1 VDRGTPKNGGGL
13 RWAAVLASAAVG
25 VLFAVTGGA
34 FADGISNNLDSS
46 VDAVAETMPLT
57 AGGASGT
64 TRLYI
69 DPQGNDGKQGC
80 NLTGST
86 TATISLSSSDTG
98 VATVSPSSVTFTS
111 CVTSSTG
118 PVVTVTPVA
127 AGSATIS
134 ATLTSNTTAGTFD
147 VAPVTFLVNVTAPTP
162 ANTPPQVSL
171 GGVTG
176 GATYDKGSVPAATC
190 NVTDAED
197 GNSTF
202 AATLSAISGPYAAD
216 GIGSQT
222 ASCSYTDAGGLSASA
237 SVTYSIVDPLAPTIG
252 YTLNPAAPD
261 ASNGWYASDVTLTW
275 SVNEPESPN
284 SLQKTGCDD
293 QSIVADQAATTYSCS
308 ATSAGGSSGPVS
320 VTIKRDATKPT
331 ITGSATPAANA
342 NGWRNQDVT
351 VHFTCGDNLSGVASC
366 TPDSTLGEGYGQS
379 VDGDVSDDAGNTN
392 ATTVAGINV
401 DEHDPN
407 APIISADRAPDYTA
421 GNGDEW
427 YKGTATLSFSGNGDP
442 DLSDGHA
449 GSGVDA
455 STVPGSVSG
464 STTGALAAAG
474 SVKDLA
480 GNESAQ
486 ASKTVYV
493 DATNPTA
500 SFGNCPS
507 APFLLNASASASWSA
522 SDIGSGLAS
531 AATGW
536 VTLDTTSVGSHTVYS
551 GVPSDNVG
559 NTGVA
564 ASCTYSVHYG
574 FSGYLQPINDTA
586 HQIGAVES
594 RFKLGSTVPV
604 KFRLTDVDGVAV
616 QAVSPPTFS
625 QKRIGSACDNM
636 TDVET
641 SVPTDAITSGTTYR
655 WDSSLQGYIYNF
667 STKSLTSGEYR
678 IYASLNDGTVQ
689 TVDICLAK

>member
-1 VDRGTPKNGGGL
+1 VDRRTRTTRRGL
-13 RWAAVLASAAVG
+13 RWAAVLASAALG

-34 FADGISNNLDSS
+34 FADGISNTLDGS

-57 AGGASGT
+57 VGGANGT

-69 DPQGNDGKQGC
+69 VPQNDDGKNGC

-98 VATVSPSSVTFTS
+98 VATVSPSSVTFTN
-111 CVTSSTG
+111 CATSATG

-134 ATLTSNTTAGTFD
+134 ATVTSNTTAGSFD
-147 VAPVTFLVNVTAPTP
+147 VAPVTFTANVTAPTP
-162 ANTPPQVSL
+162 ANTPPQMSV

-190 NVTDAED
+190 MVTDVED
-197 GNSTF
+197 GNSSF
-202 AATLSAISGPYAAD
+202 AATLSAISGPYASD

-222 ASCSYTDAGGLSASA
+222 TSCSYTDVGGLSASA
-237 SVTYSIVDPLAPTIG
+237 SLMYSIVDPSAPAIG
-252 YTLNPAAPD
+252 YTLSPASPD
-261 ASNGWYASDVTLTW
+261 GTNGWYASDVTLSW
-275 SVNEPESPN
+275 SVSEPQSPN
-284 SLQKTGCDD
+284 SLQKAGCDD
-293 QSIVADQAATTYSCS
+293 QTIVADQADTTYSCS
-308 ATSAGGSSGPVS
+308 ATSAGGSFGTVS
-320 VTIKRDATKPT
+320 VTIKRDATNPT
-331 ITGSATPAANA
+331 ISGSATPAANA
-342 NGWRNQDVT
+342 NGWRNEDVT
-351 VHFTCGDNLSGVASC
+351 VHFSCGDNLSGVVSC

-379 VDGDVSDDAGNTN
+379 VDGNVSDEAGNTN
-392 ATTVAGINV
+392 ATTVSGINV

-421 GNGDEW
+421 ENGDEW
-427 YKGTATLSFSGNGDP
+427 FKGTATLSFSGNGDP

-455 STVPGSVSG
+455 STVPGSVSR
-464 STTGALAAAG
+464 STTGALTAAG
-474 SVKDLA
+474 TVNDLA
-480 GNESAQ
+480 GNESGQ
-486 ASKTVYV
+486 GTRTVYV

-500 SFGNCPS
+500 VFDNCPS
-507 APFLLNASASASWSA
+507 APLLLNASASASWSA
-522 SDIGSGLAS
+522 SDAGSGLAS
-531 AATGW
+531 TASGW

-559 NTGVA
+559 NAGA
-564 ASCTYSVHYG
+564 AATCTYSVHYG

-594 RFKLGSTVPV
+594 RFKLGSTIPA
-604 KFRLTDVDGVAV
+604 KFRLTDDEGVAV
-616 QAVSPPTFS
+616 QALSSPTFS

-641 SVPTDAITSGTTYR
+641 SVPADAITSGTTYR

-667 STKSLTSGEYR
+667 STKNLTSGEYR